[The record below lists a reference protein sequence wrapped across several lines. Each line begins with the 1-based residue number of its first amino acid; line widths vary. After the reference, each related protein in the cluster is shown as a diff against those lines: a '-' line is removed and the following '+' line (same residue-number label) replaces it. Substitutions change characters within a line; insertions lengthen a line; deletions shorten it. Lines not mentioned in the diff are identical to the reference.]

1 MSPVRGVLPAAGLL
15 ALAASANAGSLEL
28 AAYVG
33 PGLPT
38 YRQSFQYTASIPALP
53 LPGVSVQQSG
63 AFTIDTQPAV
73 SFGAGATLY
82 LSDGLGLEA
91 RVDTVDV
98 EAEITGGR
106 FEGERLRGR
115 ILSGGS
121 DWQSLRAD
129 GTTTLNVRL
138 VMETD
143 DGALIGMTYLGMR
156 HGPKE
161 VMDRI
166 ARGENVSPSEY
177 YMRATQYYE
186 TASEKYGWLNR
197 IVSVAYGQRMAGG
210 AIYQVFE
217 IL

>member
-1 MSPVRGVLPAAGLL
+1 MSTDSVAALVPGEIAELRYRGLFA
-15 ALAASANAGSLEL
+15 
-28 AAYVG
+28 
-33 PGLPT
+33 
-38 YRQSFQYTASIPALP
+38 FQIQVKPPSI
-53 LPGVSVQQSG
+53 V
-63 AFTIDTQPAV
+63 
-73 SFGAGATLY
+73 GATPGY
-82 LSDGLGLEA
+82 DRRIG
-91 RVDTVDV
+91 
-98 EAEITGGR
+98 EITGGQ

-121 DWQSLRAD
+121 DWQSLRND
-129 GTTTLNVRL
+129 GAITINVRL

-161 VMDRI
+161 VLDRI
-166 ARGENVSPSEY
+166 ARGESVSPSEY
-177 YMRATQYYE
+177 YMRVTPYYE

-197 IVSVAYGQRMAGG
+197 IVSVAYGHRMAGG

>member
-1 MSPVRGVLPAAGLL
+1 MSTDSVAALVPTEIA
-15 ALAASANAGSLEL
+15 ALRYRPLFAFQIQVKA
-28 AAYVG
+28 
-33 PGLPT
+33 PT
-38 YRQSFQYTASIPALP
+38 I
-53 LPGVSVQQSG
+53 
-63 AFTIDTQPAV
+63 I
-73 SFGAGATLY
+73 GATPGY
-82 LSDGLGLEA
+82 DRRIGEVS
-91 RVDTVDV
+91 
-98 EAEITGGR
+98 GGQ

-129 GTTTLNVRL
+129 GATTLNVRL

-143 DGALIGMTYLGMR
+143 DNVLIGMTYLGVR

-161 VMDRI
+161 VLDRI
-166 ARGENVSPSEY
+166 ARGEKVSASEY
-177 YMRATQYYE
+177 YMRATPYYE

-197 IVSVAYGQRMAGG
+197 VVSVAYGHRMAGG